1 MRIHL
6 NKTAYE
12 IMQDLIFESVGM
24 DLQHQY
30 FDFETPRALSVV
42 RDWGPNT
49 VVKMVAVQMEDDQIR
64 GEVEILYRRLDVS
77 FLPRTSDV
85 PLSQSTFPFTTVDLL
100 PQINALFR
108 TQMQASDIVS
118 TSYADLTA
126 PVVLTMA
133 PGSLI
138 YIGDV
143 TLSVENPNAPQLIT
157 NPDLDGFANAAGS
170 L

>member
-12 IMQDLIFESVGM
+12 IMQDLIFESAGI

-64 GEVEILYRRLDVS
+64 GEVEILYRRLNVAD
-77 FLPRTSDV
+77 LPPRNDT

-143 TLSVENPNAPQLIT
+143 TLSVENPNAPQLIL